1 MFEFMAKGGFL
12 MLPITL
18 CSVIS
23 LAIILE
29 RGWHLH
35 RAKVDTE
42 SLFSKVKR
50 YLKEKRLKDAL
61 DLCVRT
67 PGPMAK
73 VLAVGIE
80 NHENNPQGREMA
92 ISRAGSQEL
101 RRLGKNLR
109 SLAIIANV
117 TPLLGLLGTVI
128 GMIKA
133 FIKIQELAGRA
144 DATVLAGGI
153 WEALITTAAG
163 LMVAIPTI
171 CAHQY
176 FEGRIDDMALEMKEV
191 TSGLFELIKSKD

>member
-1 MFEFMAKGGFL
+1 MFEFIAKGGFL
-12 MLPITL
+12 MLPIIL

-42 SLFSKVKR
+42 GLFSKVKK
-50 YLKEKRLKDAL
+50 YFKEKRIEDAL

-67 PGPMAK
+67 PGPVAK

-80 NHENNPQGREMA
+80 NHENDPRGRDMA

-101 RRLGKNLR
+101 RRLGKTLR
-109 SLAIIANV
+109 RLALIANV
-117 TPLLGLLGTVI
+117 TPLIGLLGTVT

-163 LMVAIPTI
+163 LMVAIPTM

-176 FEGRIDDMALEMKEV
+176 FEGRIDDMASEMKEV
-191 TSGLFELIKSKD
+191 TSGLFELI

>member
-1 MFEFMAKGGFL
+1 MFEFIAKGGIL
-12 MLPITL
+12 MAPIIL

-23 LAIILE
+23 LTIIFE
-29 RGWHLH
+29 RGWHIY

-42 SLFSKVKR
+42 SLFSQVKK
-50 YLKEKRLKDAL
+50 YLEEKRLKDAL
-61 DLCVRT
+61 DLCERT
-67 PGPMAK
+67 SGPVAR
-73 VLAVGIE
+73 VLVVAIE
-80 NHENNPQGREMA
+80 NHKNNSQGREMA

-109 SLAIIANV
+109 GLAIIANV
-117 TPLLGLLGTVI
+117 TPLLGLLGTVT
-128 GMIKA
+128 GMINA

-163 LMVAIPTI
+163 LIVAIPAM

-176 FEGRIDDMALEMKEV
+176 FEGRIDDMTIEMREV
-191 TSGLFELIKSKD
+191 VSGLFELIKSK

>member
-1 MFEFMAKGGFL
+1 MFEFIAKGGIL
-12 MLPITL
+12 MVPIIL
-18 CSVIS
+18 CSVIT
-23 LAIILE
+23 LTIIFE
-29 RGWHLH
+29 RGWHIY

-42 SLFSKVKR
+42 SLFSQVKK
-50 YLKEKRLKDAL
+50 YLEEKRLKDAL
-61 DLCVRT
+61 DLCERT
-67 PGPMAK
+67 SGPVAR
-73 VLAVGIE
+73 VLVIAIE
-80 NHENNPQGREMA
+80 NHKNNSQGREMA

-109 SLAIIANV
+109 GLAIIANV
-117 TPLLGLLGTVI
+117 TPLLGLLGTVT

-163 LMVAIPTI
+163 LIVAIPAM

-191 TSGLFELIKSKD
+191 VSGLFELIKSK

>member
-1 MFEFMAKGGFL
+1 MFEFIAKGGIL
-12 MLPITL
+12 MVPIIL
-18 CSVIS
+18 CSVIT
-23 LAIILE
+23 LTIIFE
-29 RGWHLH
+29 RGWHIY

-42 SLFSKVKR
+42 SLFSQVKK
-50 YLKEKRLKDAL
+50 YLEEKKLKDAL
-61 DLCVRT
+61 DLCERT
-67 PGPMAK
+67 SGPVAR
-73 VLAVGIE
+73 VLVIAIE
-80 NHENNPQGREMA
+80 NHKNNSQGREMA

-109 SLAIIANV
+109 GLAIIANV
-117 TPLLGLLGTVI
+117 TPLLGLLGTVT

-163 LMVAIPTI
+163 LIVAIPAM

-191 TSGLFELIKSKD
+191 VSGLFELIKSK

>member
-1 MFEFMAKGGFL
+1 MFEFIAKGGFL
-12 MLPITL
+12 MLPIIF
-18 CSVIS
+18 CSIIS

-35 RAKVDTE
+35 RAKVDTK
-42 SLFSKVKR
+42 SLFFQVER
-50 YLKEKRLKDAL
+50 YIKEKRLNDAL
-61 DLCVRT
+61 DLCIRT
-67 PGPMAK
+67 PGPVAK

-117 TPLLGLLGTVI
+117 TPLLGLLGTVT

-163 LMVAIPTI
+163 LIVAIPAM

-191 TSGLFELIKSKD
+191 VSGLFELIKSKD